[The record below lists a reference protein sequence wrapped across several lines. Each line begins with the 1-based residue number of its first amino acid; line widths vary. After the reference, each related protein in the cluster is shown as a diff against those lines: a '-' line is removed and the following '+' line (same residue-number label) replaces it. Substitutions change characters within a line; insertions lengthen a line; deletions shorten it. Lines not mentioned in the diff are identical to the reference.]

1 MSAPVAVSATAGS
14 ANLLFTSL
22 ILNPSLAVAPVGMW
36 AKASI
41 SSPSE
46 LAREAGEAQPV
57 GNADRPHIRRRRRST
72 ACSTGRSLAASS
84 ASGAHDG
91 AAANNPTA
99 ARGQE
104 DTRASKCNYGPSPP
118 IPLL

>member
-1 MSAPVAVSATAGS
+1 MSAPIVVSAAAG
-14 ANLLFTSL
+14 ATPLLFESSICIALLT
-22 ILNPSLAVAPVGMW
+22 VVPVGMW

-57 GNADRPHIRRRRRST
+57 GNADRPHIHRRRRST

-104 DTRASKCNYGPSPP
+104 GTRASKCNYGPSPP